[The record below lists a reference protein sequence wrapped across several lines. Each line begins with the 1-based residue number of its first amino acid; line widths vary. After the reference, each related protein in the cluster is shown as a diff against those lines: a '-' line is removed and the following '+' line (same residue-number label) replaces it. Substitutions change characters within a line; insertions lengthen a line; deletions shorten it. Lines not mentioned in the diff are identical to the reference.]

1 MLGSS
6 PSCISYTGIST
17 TCFSILGLRSEDGNP
32 DISGSFWP
40 MLTAWPNTKMLS
52 CGSPKLSL
60 RVHGWGRGSGGQV
73 YKITWQRSKEQVGSR
88 WAKDWHRGQNTMIL
102 NSCFTAVGRKGAVAP
117 GVRKSSGE
125 KDFLE
130 TPLPAPQQ
138 NLLRK
143 PPLEF
148 FHSEALS
155 IPPFT

>member
-1 MLGSS
+1 M
-6 PSCISYTGIST
+6 TEKQ
-17 TCFSILGLRSEDGNP
+17 R
-32 DISGSFWP
+32 
-40 MLTAWPNTKMLS
+40 A
-52 CGSPKLSL
+52 
-60 RVHGWGRGSGGQV
+60 GGKQMS
-73 YKITWQRSKEQVGSR
+73 QRLAQRPEHH
-88 WAKDWHRGQNTMIL
+88 DL

-125 KDFLE
+125 KDSLE

-148 FHSEALS
+148 FHTEALS